1 MNILLQI
8 SGEVSMMSKKDWLDP
23 NSQKF
28 HHNWTRPKRTN
39 SQMNGHTE
47 VSLRTRINQ
56 SVSNENRFC

>member
-1 MNILLQI
+1 
-8 SGEVSMMSKKDWLDP
+8 MSKKDWLDP